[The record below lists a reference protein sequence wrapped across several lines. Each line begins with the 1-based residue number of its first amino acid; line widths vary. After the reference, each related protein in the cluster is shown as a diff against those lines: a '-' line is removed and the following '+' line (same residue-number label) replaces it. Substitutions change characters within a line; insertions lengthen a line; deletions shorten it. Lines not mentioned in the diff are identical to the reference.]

1 MECVLVLRR
10 LAAFQAGGRSGA
22 RGSTA
27 SRDACAF
34 PDHREFSTAKGR
46 PYRVRDE
53 PAGDRH
59 AGSKPL
65 NGRESR
71 ESTLNQSAIRTSYVM
86 AVKSEKDLPETQRT
100 TWLKAMSAMELRNY
114 AYAIQLL
121 QAVLRAHPDFLL
133 GRQLARKAAVAKF
146 GGKRSVLGSLSG
158 ASFSTMKVQSQLKKD
173 PVAVFDAIEKMLE
186 ADPYSPQA
194 NQLLKDA
201 ALAAKMPELA
211 VFALETIVAGHPK
224 DARTMHELARLYMEN
239 ELPSKAGDIYGKI
252 LEINP
257 NDLAAVKGGKDAA
270 AAASMQ
276 RGGWEREE
284 ATYRDLIKDKDQA
297 VALEQQARVY
307 RGEEM
312 IDFLLGELSEKY
324 TQDPENLD
332 TARRIAELYEEK
344 NDLENAVTWFSYAAQ
359 LSQFTDFALVRKV
372 SDLRV
377 KQFDGLIASLEE
389 SIAANPSG
397 EEAAEHASHLEEL
410 KRQRAELFLEE
421 AKKRVER
428 NPTDLQLRLE
438 LGEILVNLGNYKDAI
453 SELQRARQ
461 NPNVR
466 LRAMNLLGKCYTERK
481 MFDLAANIL
490 SAAAGELVQ
499 MDNVKKEIVYNLGL
513 VYEKMSQEEKSIE
526 CMKQIYEVDYGYRDV
541 AGRVESSYGE
551 AV

>member
-1 MECVLVLRR
+1 MECAPVFCRIG
-10 LAAFQAGGRSGA
+10 AFQAGERSGA
-22 RGSTA
+22 HEATAGSNPG
-27 SRDACAF
+27 AF
-34 PDHREFSTAKGR
+34 SGAEEDSAARNR
-46 PYRVRDE
+46 NRQ
-53 PAGDRH
+53 AGDWH
-59 AGSKPL
+59 ARSNPL
-65 NGRESR
+65 EIR
-71 ESTLNQSAIRTSYVM
+71 ESTLKQSANRPSYAM
-86 AVKSEKDLPETQRT
+86 AVKSEKDLPESQRA

-146 GGKRSVLGSLSG
+146 GGRKSVLGSLSG
-158 ASFSTMKVQSQLKKD
+158 ASLASMKVQGQLKKD
-173 PVAVFDAIEKMLE
+173 PLAALDPIEKLLE

-201 ALAAKMPELA
+201 ALAAKMPEVA
-211 VFALETIVAGHPK
+211 IFALETIVTGNPK
-224 DARTMHELARLYMEN
+224 DTKTMHELAKLYMEN
-239 ELPSKAGDIYGKI
+239 EQPSKAGDVYGKI

-276 RGGWEREE
+276 RGGWERED
-284 ATYRDLIKDKDQA
+284 ATYRDLIKDKEQA
-297 VALEQQARVY
+297 IALEQQARVY
-307 RGEEM
+307 RGEEI
-312 IDFLLGELSEKY
+312 IDFLLAELSEKY
-324 TQDPENLD
+324 IQNPENLD

-359 LSQFTDFALVRKV
+359 LSQYTDFALIRKV
-372 SDLRV
+372 SDLRI
-377 KQFDGLIASLEE
+377 KQFDGLIAGLEE
-389 SIAANPSG
+389 SL
-397 EEAAEHASHLEEL
+397 AAEPEGAEASEQALRLAEM
-410 KRQRAELFLEE
+410 KRQRAELFLDE
-421 AKKRVER
+421 ARKRVER
-428 NPTDLQLRLE
+428 NPTDLQLRFE
-438 LGEILVNLGNYKDAI
+438 LGEILVNLGDYKDAI

-490 SAAAGELVQ
+490 SAAASELLQ

-513 VYEKMSQEEKSIE
+513 VYERMSQEEKSIE

-541 AGRVESSYGE
+541 AERVETSYGE